1 MRNGSSNLQL
11 GCGRSWDAVEYNGCG
26 SSLKEMVN
34 FKVDYGLGIVPLGLE
49 GFGAP
54 FIFKYL
60 LLSGISSK
68 GAESN
73 NKKEV
78 TM

>member
-1 MRNGSSNLQL
+1 M
-11 GCGRSWDAVEYNGCG
+11 
-26 SSLKEMVN
+26 
-34 FKVDYGLGIVPLGLE
+34 DYVLGIVPLGLE

-54 FIFKYL
+54 FVFKYL
-60 LLSGISSK
+60 LLSGMSSK

-73 NKKEV
+73 NIKEV